1 MIKDEEIISPIKYN
15 RESKEYGLYKVT
27 RFIEER
33 GKSKVRYY
41 EVKFKNSG
49 NIIEASLKN
58 IIEDTVIDI
67 ELKKKVTKKRARVK
81 KKEAIEN
88 KYVEKTTLKF
98 EKSEEVRLLSL
109 DLATVSSGWC
119 YSLNGEMKDYNY
131 IYISDANNRLTPRIN
146 YMKKEIEKLIIKYD
160 INCIVL
166 ENIIHKN
173 FIATSTLAKL
183 QGVILDMIYEKN
195 IPVIKI
201 EVKSWKSQCGINDYK
216 EEDKWDENSRE
227 LSKELTYLF
236 VKDIIDIDVKEE
248 FENVEKEHKDKKIWE
263 DVVDALAINYIFYK
277 NGIIRRQYE

>member
-1 MIKDEEIISPIKYN
+1 MINDNELISPVFYN
-15 RESKEYGLYKVT
+15 RESKEYGMYKVIK
-27 RFIEER
+27 FIEER

-41 EVKFKNSG
+41 SVKFKDTN
-49 NIIEASLKN
+49 NVIEASLKN
-58 IIEDTVIDI
+58 IIENTVIDI
-67 ELKKKVTKKRARVK
+67 EAKKKNTKKRARTK

-88 KYVEKTTLKF
+88 KYIEKTTLKF

-119 YSLNGEMKDYNY
+119 YSLNGEIKDYSY

-146 YMKKEIEKLIIKYD
+146 YMKKEIEKLIIKYN

-173 FIATSTLAKL
+173 FIATATLAKL
-183 QGVILDMIYEKN
+183 QGVILDMLYEKN

-201 EVKSWKSQCGINDYK
+201 EVKSWKSQCGINNYK

-236 VKDIIDIDVKEE
+236 VKDIIDIDIKEE

-277 NGIIRRQYE
+277 NGIVRR